1 MIRSMPRSLGYR
13 IGYALFVILFYLF
26 LFAPLIVISV
36 LAFNDS
42 QFVSLPWNGFT
53 LDWFFAN
60 GPDRIGLFHDPELL
74 RSLWISIETGLI
86 VAALSLVVGTMGA
99 FLFVQ
104 ERFCCKEPLYFLA
117 IAPLVIPGVIL
128 GISILLT
135 ATMVGDWIEKTTG
148 IDLEFLRPSFW
159 LVVLGQFSFIATFV
173 LLVVISRLKKFDHT
187 LEEAAMDLG
196 ANRWTVIRRI
206 TIPFLMPALIGSFVV
221 AFLMSFGNFNTTLF
235 LVGSDATLPIEL
247 YTQIRDGSTP
257 VLNAVSFLLIVFT
270 SSLALLYLLLSK
282 KE

>member
-86 VAALSLVVGTMGA
+86 VATLSLVVGTMGA

>member
-13 IGYALFVILFYLF
+13 IGYGIYVALFYVF
-26 LFAPLIVISV
+26 LFAPLITISV

-53 LDWFFAN
+53 LDWFFAD
-60 GPDRIGLFHDPELL
+60 GPDRVGLFHDPELL
-74 RSLWISIETGLI
+74 HSLWISVETGLI
-86 VAALSLVVGTMGA
+86 VATLSLIVGTMGA

-128 GISILLT
+128 GISILLA
-135 ATMVGDWIEKTTG
+135 ATMLGDWIEKQTG

-159 LVVLGQFSFIATFV
+159 LVVLGQFSFITTFV
-173 LLVVISRLKKFDHT
+173 LLVVISRLKKFDPT

-257 VLNAVSFLLIVFT
+257 VLNAVSFLLILIT
-270 SSLALLYLLLSK
+270 SSLALLYLLLSR